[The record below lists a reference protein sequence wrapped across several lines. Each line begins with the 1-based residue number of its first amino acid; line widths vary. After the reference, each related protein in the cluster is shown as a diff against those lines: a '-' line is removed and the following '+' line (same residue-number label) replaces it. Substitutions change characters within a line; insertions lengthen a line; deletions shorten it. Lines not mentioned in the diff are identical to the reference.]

1 MRKVIYTSI
10 FGGYNALKDP
20 IFLPEGYDFIA
31 FTDIDLKSNV
41 WEVRKKPSI
50 YNDNTRNAK
59 KYKILPHRFLSD
71 YDISIYI
78 DGNYVIKND
87 VNELVEKF
95 LQKANAAFYDH
106 NQQPLYDKRN
116 CIYQEAEAIFNFGNI
131 NMKKNPKKGFLNFKD
146 DPRIIQKQI
155 KRYHNE
161 GYPPNNGLI
170 NGGIILRKHNEND
183 CVKVM
188 ESWWEEIKYN
198 SKRDQLSFNYVAW
211 KNNFNFNYLE
221 GHDRTNHYFNFSK
234 HTKK

>member
-10 FGGYNALKDP
+10 FGGYDTLKDP
-20 IFLPEGYDFIA
+20 IFLPKGYDFIA
-31 FTDIDLKSNV
+31 FTDMNLESSV
-41 WEVRKKPSI
+41 WEIRKKPTI
-50 YNDNTRNAK
+50 YTDNTRNAK

-95 LQKANAAFYDH
+95 LQNANAAFYDH

-131 NMKKNPKKGFLNFKD
+131 NMKKNPKKDFLNFKD
-146 DPRIIQKQI
+146 DPRVIQKQI
-155 KRYHNE
+155 KKYNSE

-170 NGGIILRKHNEND
+170 NGGIILRNHNEKD
-183 CVKVM
+183 CIRVM
-188 ESWWEEIKYN
+188 ENWWEEIKYN
-198 SKRDQLSFNYVAW
+198 SKRDQLSFNYAAW
-211 KNNFNFNYLE
+211 KDGFNFNYLE
-221 GHDRTNHYFNFSK
+221 GHDRTNYYFNFLK

>member
-10 FGGYNALKDP
+10 FGGYDALKDP

-41 WEVRKKPSI
+41 WEVRKKPAI

-78 DGNYVIKND
+78 DGNYVIKNN

-131 NMKKNPKKGFLNFKD
+131 NMKKNPKNGFLNFKD